1 MDIATAIHNLE
12 AEWEQ
17 VEAKGFFGSLKFG
30 VFDEEGF
37 KRVQSIL
44 NSIEIPDGETFD
56 KRFIEV
62 TWFIPTFM
70 RWQQDGWRFDGKDTK
85 QLDEAISFFEGR
97 LTTILGLP

>member
-1 MDIATAIHNLE
+1 MDIATAILSLE

-17 VEAKGFFGSLKFG
+17 VEATGFFGKLKFD

-56 KRFIEV
+56 KRFVEV

-70 RWQQDGWRFDGKDTK
+70 RWQQDGWRLDDKDTK